1 MLLASKFELV
11 NRLSFFYKF
20 IQSPGSIGSI
30 TPSSS
35 FLSKKIMENLSWD
48 SIDSI
53 VELGA
58 GTGVFTKHIYTRKKP
73 SCKAII
79 IEKDIQL
86 LKMLMKSYPDF
97 YFDCEAV
104 RLYSTLQQLEIKEV
118 DCIVSGL
125 PFAMFSSNLR
135 NNILQVVD
143 KSLKSGGIFI
153 AFQYSLQMKTMFEH
167 FFDKVNISLV
177 PLNLPPAFVY
187 FCQKA
192 R

>member
-1 MLLASKFELV
+1 MLQVCKLELL
-11 NRLSFFYKF
+11 NRLSFLYKF

-35 FLSKKIMENLSWD
+35 FLSRKIMENLPWD
-48 SIDSI
+48 DIDSI

-58 GTGVFTKHIYTRKKP
+58 GTGVFTKHIYTRKKT

-86 LKMLMKSYPDF
+86 LKLLKESYPISH
-97 YFDCEAV
+97 FDSDAAK
-104 RLYSTLQQLEIKEV
+104 LYSILQQLKISEV

-125 PFAMFSSNLR
+125 PFAMFSHKLR
-135 NNILQVVD
+135 NKILQAID
-143 KSLKSGGIFI
+143 KSLKPGGIFV
-153 AFQYSLQMKTMFEH
+153 AFQYSLQMKSMFDQL
-167 FFDKVNISLV
+167 FDKVNISLV

-192 R
+192 